1 MRHFFA
7 KGPRHPQSVVLK
19 AQAANRVRLFLEA
32 LEDRCVMSSLFISD
46 MTQLAAEFPR
56 HSGASI
62 VWLNFDGNT
71 AQGVSSFQSI
81 SGNRNQDIH
90 DILFKAQ
97 QIFAPF
103 DVIVERRYGDGATDT
118 SSSGNTTVFIGDKTS
133 YGTGT
138 GNFSAG
144 THDEIFGNFIDNDA
158 AADHEHEHDEAVG
171 DHEHEHEEGAEAA
184 EGAGNGSGA

>member
-1 MRHFFA
+1 MRHFLA
-7 KGPRHPQSVVLK
+7 KGTRHTPSPVRK
-19 AQAANRVRLFLEA
+19 PQAANRVRLFLEA
-32 LEDRCVMSSLFISD
+32 LEDRCVMSLFISD

-138 GNFSAG
+138 
-144 THDEIFGNFIDNDA
+144 
-158 AADHEHEHDEAVG
+158 
-171 DHEHEHEEGAEAA
+171 
-184 EGAGNGSGA
+184 